1 MKKLIA
7 VLLTILM
14 LLSLFQGALRRNV
27 VKAGSEVKPV
37 YAGTTQSRV
46 VYAFSGS
53 LMPTLVNIFGNKVA
67 L

>member
-1 MKKLIA
+1 MKKIIV

-14 LLSLFQGALRRNV
+14 LFSFFQGALKENA
-27 VKAGSEVKPV
+27 VKAVSEVKPV